1 MVQTA
6 DYVVQVPV
14 EQVEMVDKQ
23 VPKKVI
29 QAQEVYIKR
38 QRPEPRIKEYYKPVP
53 KVEVQGVVKT
63 RPKIVEVEE
72 EVAVE
77 VPQIRAVEIVQQK
90 PAGKL
95 KQRLIQTAEYHK
107 ESITREL
114 AVIGEGQVRYG
125 DRYDAVVS

>member
-1 MVQTA
+1 MG
-6 DYVVQVPV
+6 
-14 EQVEMVDKQ
+14 
-23 VPKKVI
+23 
-29 QAQEVYIKR
+29 
-38 QRPEPRIKEYYKPVP
+38 PEPRIKEFYKPIP
-53 KVEVQGVVKT
+53 KVEVQAVVKP

-77 VPQIRAVEIVQQK
+77 VPQIRAVEIIQQR
-90 PAGKL
+90 PAGEL

-125 DRYDAVVS
+125 DRYDAVISGVQRVNPRDILTEMETT